1 MTISYIGIQ
10 LKIQNNKIEMLIH
23 VSYNHNSQSNSEQ
36 SNSEYICSEVSFAFS
51 ISLYELFY
59 FNVRKRFVV
68 YFGWFYAVMYLSKT
82 LHSQ

>member
-10 LKIQNNKIEMLIH
+10 LKIQNNKIGMLIH
-23 VSYNHNSQSNSEQ
+23 ISYNHNSQ

>member
-23 VSYNHNSQSNSEQ
+23 VSYNHHSQSNSE
-36 SNSEYICSEVSFAFS
+36 YLCSEVSFAFS

-59 FNVRKRFVV
+59 PIIKKGFVV
-68 YFGWFYAVMYLSKT
+68 YFGWFYALMYPSKT
-82 LHSQ
+82 KSALYSQ